1 MVILNLAPVYI
12 ESEIIS
18 IADFASCNIYF
29 YDSETIAYIGIFE
42 GLSKLLIAFAIS
54 ISTIDHLISY
64 SALMCSI
71 AIVVRFVYGRY
82 CSGHFGECKF
92 KLVFDNKQLKE
103 MFAFAGWNFIGAI
116 AGVLRDQGGNVI
128 LNLFCGPVVNAA
140 KGISS
145 QVNNAVV
152 GFVTNF
158 TMALNPQITQS
169 YSAGNREYM
178 QVLMY
183 QGAKLAYF
191 VLFLL
196 SLPIIINTP
205 LILKIWL
212 GDYPDYADDLDDR
225 RVDYYSAASIQRG
238 VLELGSNRL
247 SNQFDVL
254 KEEIFDGVKDTA
266 RKSHPNGYERMLS
279 VMEQAVKISAPNYLL
294 SSSPYWI
301 SGKIKK
307 GVCHYLV
314 NDHKLRWVKKKH
326 G

>member
-1 MVILNLAPVYI
+1 MKFSEFTSGLLPFCIRQMKKEQYFN
-12 ESEIIS
+12 EIIGNFIQDAAMDS
-18 IADFASCNIYF
+18 CPILHKKADTKYRFLRGTRKIQPADAKYLYANRDKEKFSHWIADRTEECDSYDAVAKWLHDNGIGNSCVDDACADLLENIIF
-29 YDSETIAYIGIFE
+29 SLIDNSATNSEFSNDSSGFTHDISLIEDIEKKIKLLPRPSSIPVPKEATENEKIYIDELYRAYGDAE
-42 GLSKLLIAFAIS
+42 GLPSFSKN
-54 ISTIDHLISY
+54 D
-64 SALMCSI
+64 
-71 AIVVRFVYGRY
+71 
-82 CSGHFGECKF
+82 
-92 KLVFDNKQLKE
+92 
-103 MFAFAGWNFIGAI
+103 
-116 AGVLRDQGGNVI
+116 
-128 LNLFCGPVVNAA
+128 
-140 KGISS
+140 
-145 QVNNAVV
+145 
-152 GFVTNF
+152 
-158 TMALNPQITQS
+158 
-169 YSAGNREYM
+169 
-178 QVLMY
+178 
-183 QGAKLAYF
+183 
-191 VLFLL
+191 
-196 SLPIIINTP
+196 
-205 LILKIWL
+205 L

>member
-1 MVILNLAPVYI
+1 MM
-12 ESEIIS
+12 
-18 IADFASCNIYF
+18 
-29 YDSETIAYIGIFE
+29 
-42 GLSKLLIAFAIS
+42 K
-54 ISTIDHLISY
+54 
-64 SALMCSI
+64 I
-71 AIVVRFVYGRY
+71 AIAADHGGFAL
-82 CSGHFGECKF
+82 KQ
-92 KLVFDNKQLKE
+92 KLIEAFTPKGYQFDDL
-103 MFAFAGWNFIGAI
+103 G
-116 AGVLRDQGGNVI
+116 
-128 LNLFCGPVVNAA
+128 
-140 KGISS
+140 
-145 QVNNAVV
+145 
-152 GFVTNF
+152 TN
-158 TMALNPQITQS
+158 S
-169 YSAGNREYM
+169 EES
-178 QVLMY
+178 V
-183 QGAKLAYF
+183 
-191 VLFLL
+191 
-196 SLPIIINTP
+196 
-205 LILKIWL
+205 
-212 GDYPDYADDLDDR
+212 DYPDYADDLDDR